1 MYTSNFNALPSRFQ
15 SYALSHFRILYGRV
29 SKSRSKEIGL
39 YSLLNYSKIDG
50 GCLVVFCSIVASTVV
65 CVLLSLRRYL
75 VPATALFCLT
85 LYLSSYYLVS
95 VSVIECAIVEF
106 QSFGFNF
113 HESSTYSEMKQL
125 SIILLVFS
133 IVHYIAM
140 CFVPARYRSCV
151 CQNQNTAGLLRL
163 LVKFK
168 IQDASAV
175 ETLPLQFFVK

>member
-65 CVLLSLRRYL
+65 CVSLSLRRYL
-75 VPATALFCLT
+75 VPATVLLSFT

-95 VSVIECAIVEF
+95 VSVIECAAVEF

-125 SIILLVFS
+125 SVIMLVFS
-133 IVHYIAM
+133 IVHYIGM
-140 CFVPARYRSCV
+140 RIVPARYRSCV
-151 CQNQNTAGLLRL
+151 CQKQNTMDFTSFACQ
-163 LVKFK
+163 
-168 IQDASAV
+168 I
-175 ETLPLQFFVK
+175 